1 MAAATNGPSPG
12 RLASVYS
19 DVQTSRLHHT
29 LPLPSVLCSPF
40 SLVDGPPSSATGSPD
55 EIAKLFPNLF
65 GQPSAALVPV
75 KEAAEVKP
83 LKIGVVLSDFLQDRA
98 KGSTMY
104 VFKGGPAGL
113 MKCKYVELST
123 DFVYPYRNQGGF
135 DMICSGRDKIETPEQ
150 FKQAEDTANKLELDG
165 LVVIGGDDSNT
176 NACLIAEY
184 FRSKNLK
191 TRVIGCPKTIDG
203 DLKCKEVP
211 TSFGFDTAC
220 KVAEKKQTLK
230 NVTDYI
236 TDAICKRSELGYN
249 YGVILI
255 PEGLIDFIPEVQK
268 LIAELNEILAHD
280 TVDEA
285 GIWKNKL
292 EPESKILF
300 EFLPPAI
307 QEQLMLE
314 RDPHGNVQVAK
325 IETEKML
332 IDMVETELKKR
343 KSEGKYKGNFI
354 GQSHFFGYEGRC
366 GLPTNFDASYCYAL
380 GYGAGAL
387 LQFGKTGLIS
397 SVGNLAAPVAEW
409 TVGGTALTS
418 LMDVERRHGK
428 FKPVIKKAMVE
439 LDGDSAINKDAQI
452 LIMTTEIL
460 RNMLYQSVGM
470 KTSEGRMFQVDVIV
484 LDEVHY
490 LSDISRGT
498 VWEETV
504 IYCPK
509 EVQLICLSAT
519 VANPDELAGWISQ
532 IHGKTE
538 LVTSNKPLSRL
549 LPASSGPNHHTSRH
563 ALPRPA
569 LLPPPT
575 PHCLAPRA
583 PPNPNPTAS
592 SPPAL
597 RATPLHLASARSPS
611 RAAASVS
618 DDDEDEEIDEEEGD
632 DEVGIL
638 DADDEDYDDYE
649 EGEEGDDEEVEDES
663 GGEDE
668 EETVTEED
676 EREDTAARR
685 RESEEYKSRR
695 VAKLVTEVREFGEDI
710 IDYNELAGIYD
721 FPIDKFQ
728 RLAIQAF
735 LRGSSVVVSAPTSSG
750 KTLIAEAAAVATV
763 ARGRRLFYTTPLKA
777 LSNQKFRDFRNT
789 FGDHNVGLLTG
800 DSAINKDAQILIMTT
815 EILRNMLYQSVGM
828 KTSEGRMFQVDV
840 IVLDEV
846 HYLSDISRGTVWEET
861 VIYCPKEVQLICL
874 SATVANPDELA
885 GWISQVPLIRDT
897 LSQLW
902 ENDMLPA
909 IWFIFSRRGCDA
921 AVEYLEDCRL
931 LHDFEASEV
940 ELELRRFK
948 MQYPDA
954 VRESA
959 VKGLLRGVAAHHA
972 GCLPL
977 WKSFIEELFQRGLVK
992 VVFATE
998 TLAAGINMPAR
1009 TAVISSLSKRID
1021 AGRQLLTPNEL
1032 FQMAGRAGRRG
1043 IDTVG
1048 HAVLV
1053 QTPYEGP
1060 EECCDIIFA
1069 GLEPLVSQFTA
1080 SYGMVLNLLAGSKV
1094 THNQKESDDIKV
1106 KRSGRTLEE
1115 ARKLVEQSFGNYVGS
1130 NVMVAAKEELER
1142 IEQEIKHL
1150 SSEITDESI
1159 DRKCREE
1166 LSEEDYSEISVL
1178 QKRLKVED
1186 GSLGTGKE
1194 TFDSGEQ
1201 NYYPSYYV
1209 ALSSDNSCINN
1220 ESSRKV
1226 LSGTSRCGRM
1236 LQATEEEGFTVEENN
1251 QGYVYEPSSVV
1262 TGVISYLEEQ
1272 RNSLIDLQERHGV
1285 KIPCEIDTQFAG
1297 MVEAWASGLTWR
1309 EIMMDSAMDDGD
1321 LARLLRRTIDLLAQI
1336 PKLPDI
1342 DPVLQKNA
1350 QIACSV
1356 MDRVPISELAG

>member
-1 MAAATNGPSPG
+1 
-12 RLASVYS
+12 
-19 DVQTSRLHHT
+19 
-29 LPLPSVLCSPF
+29 
-40 SLVDGPPSSATGSPD
+40 
-55 EIAKLFPNLF
+55 
-65 GQPSAALVPV
+65 
-75 KEAAEVKP
+75 
-83 LKIGVVLSDFLQDRA
+83 
-98 KGSTMY
+98 
-104 VFKGGPAGL
+104 
-113 MKCKYVELST
+113 
-123 DFVYPYRNQGGF
+123 
-135 DMICSGRDKIETPEQ
+135 
-150 FKQAEDTANKLELDG
+150 
-165 LVVIGGDDSNT
+165 
-176 NACLIAEY
+176 
-184 FRSKNLK
+184 
-191 TRVIGCPKTIDG
+191 
-203 DLKCKEVP
+203 
-211 TSFGFDTAC
+211 
-220 KVAEKKQTLK
+220 
-230 NVTDYI
+230 
-236 TDAICKRSELGYN
+236 
-249 YGVILI
+249 
-255 PEGLIDFIPEVQK
+255 
-268 LIAELNEILAHD
+268 
-280 TVDEA
+280 
-285 GIWKNKL
+285 
-292 EPESKILF
+292 
-300 EFLPPAI
+300 
-307 QEQLMLE
+307 
-314 RDPHGNVQVAK
+314 
-325 IETEKML
+325 
-332 IDMVETELKKR
+332 
-343 KSEGKYKGNFI
+343 
-354 GQSHFFGYEGRC
+354 
-366 GLPTNFDASYCYAL
+366 
-380 GYGAGAL
+380 
-387 LQFGKTGLIS
+387 
-397 SVGNLAAPVAEW
+397 
-409 TVGGTALTS
+409 
-418 LMDVERRHGK
+418 
-428 FKPVIKKAMVE
+428 
-439 LDGDSAINKDAQI
+439 
-452 LIMTTEIL
+452 
-460 RNMLYQSVGM
+460 
-470 KTSEGRMFQVDVIV
+470 
-484 LDEVHY
+484 
-490 LSDISRGT
+490 
-498 VWEETV
+498 
-504 IYCPK
+504 
-509 EVQLICLSAT
+509 
-519 VANPDELAGWISQ
+519 
-532 IHGKTE
+532 
-538 LVTSNKPLSRL
+538 
-549 LPASSGPNHHTSRH
+549 
-563 ALPRPA
+563 
-569 LLPPPT
+569 
-575 PHCLAPRA
+575 
-583 PPNPNPTAS
+583 
-592 SPPAL
+592 
-597 RATPLHLASARSPS
+597 
-611 RAAASVS
+611 
-618 DDDEDEEIDEEEGD
+618 
-632 DEVGIL
+632 
-638 DADDEDYDDYE
+638 
-649 EGEEGDDEEVEDES
+649 
-663 GGEDE
+663 
-668 EETVTEED
+668 
-676 EREDTAARR
+676 
-685 RESEEYKSRR
+685 
-695 VAKLVTEVREFGEDI
+695 
-710 IDYNELAGIYD
+710 
-721 FPIDKFQ
+721 
-728 RLAIQAF
+728 LAIQAF

-828 KTSEGRMFQVDV
+828 TASEGRLFQVDV

-885 GWISQVPLIRDT
+885 GWISQIHGKTELVTSNKRPVPLTWHFSKKYALQLLLDGKGKKMNRKLRMSNFQNLASPKSEFYYVKGKRRLRTNKNEQGNRSPLDISKQVQLSKHELSNMRRSQVPLIRDT

-931 LHDFEASEV
+931 LHDCEASEV

-1021 AGRQLLTPNEL
+1021 AGRQLLTTNEL

-1053 QTPYEGP
+1053 QTAYEGP

-1094 THNQKESDDIKV
+1094 THNQKESDDLKV

-1130 NVMVAAKEELER
+1130 NVMVAAKEEIER
-1142 IEQEIKHL
+1142 IQQEIQYL

-1166 LSEEDYSEISVL
+1166 LSEEDYTEISLL
-1178 QKRLKVED
+1178 QKKLKEEKHIRNELKKRMELERMAAWKNRLEEFESGHLPFMCLQYKDKDSIQHTIPAVFIGNLNSFADQKIANMVEED
-1186 GSLGTGKE
+1186 SLGSGKQKV
-1194 TFDSGEQ
+1194 DSGEQ
-1201 NYYPSYYV
+1201 LYCPTYYV
-1209 ALSSDNSCINN
+1209 ALSSDNSWYLFTEKWIKTVYKTGLPAVPSVEGGTLPRETLKQLLLREEMMWDKVAKSEYGFLLSMDGSLDTWSWSLNVPVLNSLSEDDEVERFSQEHQDAVECYKQQR
-1220 ESSRKV
+1220 RKV
-1226 LSGTSRCGRM
+1226 SHLKKTIKNTKGFKEFQKIIDIRNFTKEKIERLEARSRRLNRRIRQIEPTGWKEFLQVTMHLFLYSYFFHVTLCRISVIFILFDVIVADIISKVIQEARALDINTQVIYPLGETAAAIRGENELWLAMVLRNKVLLDLKPSQLAAVCGS
-1236 LQATEEEGFTVEENN
+1236 LVSEGIKLRPWKNSS
-1251 QGYVYEPSSVV
+1251 YVYEPSSVV

-1272 RNSLIDLQERHGV
+1272 RNSLIDLQERHNV
-1285 KIPCEIDTQFAG
+1285 KIPCEIDAQFAG